1 MIKLKTWIKI
11 LIAFSRRVSRFLID
25 FFLTLLYLLYNLVI
39 YRKPYD
45 DNIIFVT
52 AAEKNYFNELKSLL
66 SSYYKYLNNKLIIY
80 DIGLEKNQMQYL
92 ENNFKNLNIR
102 KFQFDLYPKFIGE
115 YFDDK
120 LGNYAWKPIIVDEI
134 MEQNK
139 SKVVWLD
146 AGNLITKKIIFLKI
160 SLTALGIVV
169 PTSSN
174 RIKDWTHPRTIDYI
188 GIHNKYLNS
197 NNYASGLIGFDYKYD
212 KAKNISQL
220 WSKFSQIQEC
230 ISPTGSSRENHRQDQ
245 AVLTLLLYK
254 YFFTNNF
261 KKFIY
266 PQTNFIYGVLF
277 HKRKIYN
284 F

>member
-1 MIKLKTWIKI
+1 MIKLKTWTKV
-11 LIAFSRRVSRFLID
+11 LIVFSRRVIRFCLDLLII
-25 FFLTLLYLLYNLVI
+25 LLYSIYNLFI
-39 YRKPYD
+39 YKKLFD
-45 DNIIFVT
+45 NNIIFVT
-52 AAEKNYFNELKSLL
+52 AAEKNYFDQLESLLKS
-66 SSYYKYLNNKLIIY
+66 YDKYLTNKLIIY
-80 DIGLEKNQMQYL
+80 DIGLDEKQIQYL
-92 ENNFKNLNIR
+92 KDNFNNLNII
-102 KFQFDLYPKFIGE
+102 KFKFEQYPKFIGE

-120 LGNYAWKPIIVDEI
+120 LGNYAWKPIIVDKVI
-134 MEQNK
+134 QQYK

-160 SLTALGIVV
+160 ALTASGLVV

-174 RIKDWTHPRTIDYI
+174 TIKDWTHSKTIEYV
-188 GIHNKYLNS
+188 GINSKYLDN
-197 NNYASGLIGFDYKYD
+197 NNYASGLIGFDYKS
-212 KAKNISQL
+212 KKSKKIAEL

-230 ISPTGSSRENHRQDQ
+230 ISPSGSSRENHRQDQ

-254 YFFTNNF
+254 YFFKNKF

-266 PQTNFIYGVLF
+266 PQTNFIFGILF

>member
-1 MIKLKTWIKI
+1 MIRLKTWAKV
-11 LIAFSRRVSRFLID
+11 LIAFSKRVVRFSCDLFIIFMYLI
-25 FFLTLLYLLYNLVI
+25 YNLFI
-39 YRKPYD
+39 YKKPFD

-52 AAEKNYFNELKSLL
+52 AAEKNYFNQLESLLKS
-66 SSYYKYLNNKLIIY
+66 YNQYLTNKLIVY
-80 DIGLEKNQMQYL
+80 DIGLDGNQLQYL
-92 ENNFKNLNIR
+92 KENFEKLEII
-102 KFQFDLYPKFIGE
+102 KFQFNQYPKFIGE

-120 LGNYAWKPIIVDEI
+120 LGNYAWKPIIVDQV
-134 MEQNK
+134 MQQHK

-146 AGNLITKKIIFLKI
+146 SGNLVTKKIIFLKI
-160 SLTALGIVV
+160 ALTASGLVV

-174 RIKDWTHPRTIDYI
+174 TIKDWTHPRTIQYI
-188 GIHNKYLNS
+188 GINKKYLNS
-197 NNYASGLIGFDYKYD
+197 NNYASGLIGFDYNSK
-212 KAKNISQL
+212 KAKNISEL
-220 WSKFSQIQEC
+220 WCKFSQIQEC
-230 ISPTGSSRENHRQDQ
+230 ISPKDSSRANHRQDQ

-266 PQTNFIYGVLF
+266 PQTNFIYGILF